1 MASEAPAVV
10 HPQRLRNCCAATL
23 TRPRRGPCAV
33 LRTASWRQTLPPVRS
48 GRVQQPECLASR
60 ATILH
65 GSSGHCCGSTRMTT
79 WLRCRCNPA
88 LTRPALMRVGTE
100 RVGPCMLHRRSPLFR
115 IVYVGLVHRA
125 SSHPGSR
132 PPSSILCTTRCLH
145 SSASSLDSTYL
156 CRMSFHC
163 RCTRVRTDRGLQ
175 VRKWLRTPRLMLSQ
189 TLFMLLSYAL
199 CPPLATPSPWQI
211 GPGRVHLE
219 DESRGEHNPEHCVI
233 LAKEGTKRWQGVS
246 RHSRPCDGSRLACR
260 WVELGRPGP
269 TPVS

>member
-1 MASEAPAVV
+1 MSVSYTEF
-10 HPQRLRNCCAATL
+10 L
-23 TRPRRGPCAV
+23 TSN
-33 LRTASWRQTLPPVRS
+33 TS
-48 GRVQQPECLASR
+48 
-60 ATILH
+60 
-65 GSSGHCCGSTRMTT
+65 
-79 WLRCRCNPA
+79 PA
-88 LTRPALMRVGTE
+88 LPALPVSIKHSC
-100 RVGPCMLHRRSPLFR
+100 VQCDSFDNPLVCCVPRSP
-115 IVYVGLVHRA
+115 
-125 SSHPGSR
+125 
-132 PPSSILCTTRCLH
+132 H
-145 SSASSLDSTYL
+145 SSESSPASTYL